1 MKQFCVYIMASRKDG
16 ATYVGVTS
24 NLIKR
29 VYEHKHEIIKGH
41 TSKYN
46 IKKLVFFELHDSA
59 ESAIMRETQIKAW
72 KRAWKVEIIEKT
84 NPEWNDLYNQII

>member
-16 ATYVGVTS
+16 ATYIGVTS
-24 NLIKR
+24 NLAKR
-29 VYEHKHEIIKGH
+29 IYEHKHEIIKGH

-59 ESAIMRETQIKAW
+59 ESAITRETQIKTW
-72 KRAWKVEIIEKT
+72 KRAWKIELIEQE
-84 NPEWNDLYNQII
+84 NPHWDDLYNTII